1 MFLTLSRTGYFLWYD
16 NPLLAVMAI
25 SLFYIIRF
33 VFFCKMEKHV
43 VSEIS
48 KMSYGIYL
56 SHFLLIYVVGMI
68 VKADWFNGA
77 YFYLALLA
85 VLMFDFILIL
95 GIKKYAPKVC
105 KVVFRY

>member
-1 MFLTLSRTGYFLWYD
+1 MTLSRTDYFLWYD

-33 VFFCKMEKHV
+33 VSSCKMEKYV

-68 VKADWFNGA
+68 VKACSLNDIS
-77 YFYLALLA
+77 FYLALLA
-85 VLMFDFILIL
+85 VLMFDFILIWDV
-95 GIKKYAPKVC
+95 KKYAPKVC

>member
-1 MFLTLSRTGYFLWYD
+1 
-16 NPLLAVMAI
+16 MAI

-33 VFFCKMEKHV
+33 VFLGKMEKHV
-43 VSEIS
+43 VSDIS